1 MRSLSLRARILL
13 ISSTLL
19 VLLTAATLAFVGT
32 QATSYVNERLVDDLR
47 RSQDLIASVQ
57 RDRLARLQ
65 LAAQVVASFPALRA
79 LAGTDA
85 ATTHDFLLE
94 YANRNE
100 FAELLILFDPAG
112 NVLARTDT
120 LAAEAIADVNE
131 RWLQP
136 ALANRVADGLLATER
151 GVYQVAVTPA
161 EAGGI
166 VFGFLLAGAP
176 IQNTYARAL
185 SDVSHTEIVVLGPG
199 RVLGSTLRQDQ
210 LPWRSQRAWRE
221 AYGTAPGPHVAIVA
235 GERYAAMTAPPVGA
249 SSNARRGAA
258 SNASGDTGGET
269 SGDTT
274 STDELDA
281 LTVVSLQSRDQALA
295 PYRRIQMGLVLLGL
309 IAAAVGVTGAAVLA
323 RSITAPIAKLAEGTR
338 EVAAGNFDFKM
349 NVSRRDEIGD
359 LAESFNQMTQGLRER
374 ADMQKFVSQSTV
386 EMIQGRTQ
394 PTSAGERRVMT
405 MFFSDIRGFTTF
417 SERRS
422 PEEVVSMLNRCLSL
436 QADLVRKFDGDVD
449 KYVGDAVFA
458 HFAGPDMVLNAIRC
472 GVEIHRALD
481 AMNASSTEE
490 PLAVG
495 IGIVTGEAILGSI
508 GSADR
513 LDYTAIGSNVN
524 LSARLCERAKARE
537 ILMSESAYQQVRDLV
552 AAESVEPLDIKGFS
566 EPIKAYRMIVRS

>member
-1 MRSLSLRARILL
+1 VRSLSLRARILL
-13 ISSTLL
+13 ISSALL
-19 VLLTAATLAFVGT
+19 TLLTAATLAYVGT
-32 QATSYVNERLVDDLR
+32 QASGYVNQRLVDDLR

-65 LAAQVVASFPALRA
+65 LAAQVVASFPDLRA

-85 ATTHDFLLE
+85 ATIHDFLVD
-94 YANRNE
+94 YAQRNA
-100 FAELLILFDPAG
+100 FAELLIVFDPAG

-120 LAAEAIADVNE
+120 LAAEAIPDVNE

-136 ALANRVADGLLATER
+136 ALTSRVATGLLSTAR

-161 EAGGI
+161 EAGGT

-176 IQNTYARAL
+176 IQDTYARAL

-199 RVLGSTLRQDQ
+199 RVLGSTLRQDE
-210 LPWRSQRAWRE
+210 LPWRSQRAWRDT
-221 AYGTAPGPHVAIVA
+221 YGTAPGPHVATIS
-235 GERYAAMTAPPVGA
+235 GERYAAMTAPPVGNSG
-249 SSNARRGAA
+249 SSGGTGATEA
-258 SNASGDTGGET
+258 
-269 SGDTT
+269 
-274 STDELDA
+274 LDA
-281 LTVVSLQSRDQALA
+281 LTVVSLQSRDQAIA

-309 IAAAVGVTGAAVLA
+309 IAAAVGVTGSAVLA

-386 EMIQGRTQ
+386 DMIQARTQ

-405 MFFSDIRGFTTF
+405 MLFSDIRGFTTF

-422 PEEVVSMLNRCLSL
+422 PEDVISMLNRCLSL
-436 QADLVRKFDGDVD
+436 QADLVRKFNGDVD

-458 HFAGPDMVLNAIRC
+458 HFSGPDMVLNAIRC

-481 AMNASSTEE
+481 VMNASSTDE

-524 LSARLCERAKARE
+524 LSARLCERARARE
-537 ILMSESAYQQVRDLV
+537 ILMSESAYEQVRDLV
-552 AAESVEPLDIKGFS
+552 AAEAAEPLDVKGFS
-566 EPIKAYRMIVRS
+566 EPINAWRMTVGS

>member
-13 ISSTLL
+13 ISSALL
-19 VLLTAATLAFVGT
+19 TLLTAATLAYVGT
-32 QATSYVNERLVDDLR
+32 QANGYVNQRLVDDLR

-65 LAAQVVASFPALRA
+65 LAAQVVASFPQLNA

-85 ATTHDFLLE
+85 ATIHDFLLD

-136 ALANRVADGLLATER
+136 ALANRVATGLLATTR

-161 EAGGI
+161 EAGGT

-176 IQNTYARAL
+176 IQNSYARAL

-210 LPWRSQRAWRE
+210 LPWRSQRAWRD
-221 AYGTAPGPHVAIVA
+221 AYGTASGPHVAVVA
-235 GERYAAMTAPPVGA
+235 GERYAAMTASP
-249 SSNARRGAA
+249 
-258 SNASGDTGGET
+258 ASGQNTDDLDT
-269 SGDTT
+269 
-274 STDELDA
+274 
-281 LTVVSLQSRDQALA
+281 LTVVSLQSRDQAIA

-309 IAAAVGVTGAAVLA
+309 IAAAVGVTGSAVLA

-349 NVSRRDEIGD
+349 NVSRRDEIGA

-405 MFFSDIRGFTTF
+405 MFFSDIRGFTTY
-417 SERRS
+417 SEHRS

-436 QADLVRKFDGDVD
+436 QADLVRKFGGDVD

-472 GVEIHRALD
+472 GVDIHRALD
-481 AMNASSTEE
+481 AMNASSPEE

-552 AAESVEPLDIKGFS
+552 AAEPVEPLDIKGFS
-566 EPIKAYRMIVRS
+566 DPIAAWRMTVKA

>member
-1 MRSLSLRARILL
+1 VRSLSLRARILL
-13 ISSTLL
+13 ISSALL
-19 VLLTAATLAFVGT
+19 VLLTAATLAYVGT
-32 QATSYVNERLVDDLR
+32 QANGYVNQRLVDDLR

-65 LAAQVVASFPALRA
+65 LAAQVVASFPELRA
-79 LAGTDA
+79 IIDTRDA
-85 ATTHDFLLE
+85 ATVHDFLVD
-94 YANRNE
+94 YAQRNA
-100 FAELLILFDPAG
+100 FAELLILFDAAG

-120 LAAEAIADVNE
+120 LAAETIPDVNN

-136 ALANRVADGLLATER
+136 ALASRMSTGLLSTAR

-161 EAGGI
+161 EASGT

-176 IQNTYARAL
+176 IQDNYARAL

-199 RVLGSTLRQDQ
+199 RVLGSTVRQDV
-210 LPWRSQRAWRE
+210 LPWRSQRAWRD
-221 AYGTAPGPHVAIVA
+221 AYGTAPGPHVAMVSD
-235 GERYAAMTAPPVGA
+235 ERYAAMTGPSIGA
-249 SSNARRGAA
+249 SE
-258 SNASGDTGGET
+258 DP
-269 SGDTT
+269 
-274 STDELDA
+274 DA
-281 LTVVSLQSRDQALA
+281 LTIVSLQSRDQAIA
-295 PYRRIQMGLVLLGL
+295 PYRRIQMGLVLLGV
-309 IAAAVGVTGAAVLA
+309 IAAAVGVTGSAVLA

-349 NVSRRDEIGD
+349 SVSRRDEIGE

-386 EMIQGRTQ
+386 EMIQARSK
-394 PTSAGERRVMT
+394 PASAGERRVMT

-422 PEEVVSMLNRCLSL
+422 PEDVVSMLNRCLSL
-436 QADLVRKFDGDVD
+436 QADLVRKFGGDVD

-458 HFAGPDMVLNAIRC
+458 HFAGQDMVLNAIRC

-524 LSARLCERAKARE
+524 LSSRLCERARAHE
-537 ILMSESAYQQVRDLV
+537 ILMSDSAYQEVRDLV
-552 AAESVEPLDIKGFS
+552 AAEAVEPLDIKGFS
-566 EPIKAYRMIVRS
+566 EPIAAWRMTVGA

>member
-1 MRSLSLRARILL
+1 VRSLSLRARILL

-65 LAAQVVASFPALRA
+65 LAAQVVASFPQLNA

-85 ATTHDFLLE
+85 ATIHDFLLE
-94 YANRNE
+94 YAKRNE

-120 LAAEAIADVNE
+120 LATEAIPDVNE

-136 ALANRVADGLLATER
+136 ALANRVATGLLATTR

-161 EAGGI
+161 EAGGTI
-166 VFGFLLAGAP
+166 FGFLLAGAP

-199 RVLGSTLRQDQ
+199 RVLGSTLRQDE
-210 LPWRSQRAWRE
+210 LPWRSQRAWRD
-221 AYGTAPGPHVAIVA
+221 AYGTAPGPHVAMVA
-235 GERYAAMTAPPVGA
+235 GERYAAMATPSAGGA
-249 SSNARRGAA
+249 SDTRGGD
-258 SNASGDTGGET
+258 SGGA
-269 SGDTT
+269 GDAG
-274 STDELDA
+274 DADALDA
-281 LTVVSLQSRDQALA
+281 LTVVSLQSRDKAIA

-309 IAAAVGVTGAAVLA
+309 IAAAVGVTGSAVLA

-394 PTSAGERRVMT
+394 QTSAGERRVMT
-405 MFFSDIRGFTTF
+405 MLFSDIRGFTTF

-436 QADLVRKFDGDVD
+436 QADLVRKFGGDVD

-481 AMNASSTEE
+481 AMNASSAEE
-490 PLAVG
+490 PLTVG

-524 LSARLCERAKARE
+524 LSARLCERAKAKE
-537 ILMSESAYQQVRDLV
+537 ILMSESAWREVRDLV
-552 AAESVEPLDIKGFS
+552 AAEPVEPLDIKGFS
-566 EPIKAYRMIVRS
+566 EPIAAWRMTVR

>member
-13 ISSTLL
+13 ISSALL
-19 VLLTAATLAFVGT
+19 TLLTAATLAFVGT
-32 QATSYVNERLVDDLR
+32 QANGYVNQRLVDDLR

-65 LAAQVVASFPALRA
+65 LAAQVVASFPQLNA

-85 ATTHDFLLE
+85 ATIHDFLLE
-94 YANRNE
+94 YAKRNE

-120 LAAEAIADVNE
+120 LASEPIAGVNE

-136 ALANRVADGLLATER
+136 ALANRVSTGLLATTR

-161 EAGGI
+161 EAGGT

-176 IQNTYARAL
+176 IQDTYARAL

-210 LPWRSQRAWRE
+210 LPWQSQRAWRE

-235 GERYAAMTAPPVGA
+235 GERYAAMTAPNA
-249 SSNARRGAA
+249 TDDSNEEQAAR
-258 SNASGDTGGET
+258 E
-269 SGDTT
+269 
-274 STDELDA
+274 EPDA
-281 LTVVSLQSRDQALA
+281 LTVVSLQSRDQAIA
-295 PYRRIQMGLVLLGL
+295 PYRRIQIGLVLLGV
-309 IAAAVGVTGAAVLA
+309 IAAAVGVLGSAVLA

-349 NVSRRDEIGD
+349 DVGRRDEIGD

-394 PTSAGERRVMT
+394 PTSAGERRLMT
-405 MFFSDIRGFTTF
+405 MFFSDIRGFTSY
-417 SERRS
+417 SEHRS

-436 QADLVRKFDGDVD
+436 QADLVRKFGGDVD

-458 HFAGPDMVLNAIRC
+458 HFSGSDMVLNAIRC
-472 GVEIHRALD
+472 GVDIHRALD

-490 PLAVG
+490 PLSVG

-537 ILMSESAYQQVRDLV
+537 ILMNDSAYQQVRDLV
-552 AAESVEPLDIKGFS
+552 AAEPVEPLDIKGFS
-566 EPIKAYRMIVRS
+566 DAIAAWRMTVKA

>member
-1 MRSLSLRARILL
+1 VRSLSLRARILL
-13 ISSTLL
+13 ISSALL
-19 VLLTAATLAFVGT
+19 TLLTAATLAYVGT
-32 QATSYVNERLVDDLR
+32 QANGYVNQRLVDDLR

-85 ATTHDFLLE
+85 ATTHDFLVD
-94 YANRNE
+94 YAQRNQ

-120 LAAEAIADVNE
+120 LAAEAIPDVNE

-136 ALANRVADGLLATER
+136 ALASRMATGLLSTAR

-161 EAGGI
+161 EAGGT

-176 IQNTYARAL
+176 IQDTYARAL

-199 RVLGSTLRQDQ
+199 RVLGSTLRQDE
-210 LPWRSQRAWRE
+210 LPWRSQRAWRD
-221 AYGTAPGPHVAIVA
+221 AYGTAAGPHVALIT
-235 GERYAAMTAPPVGA
+235 GERYAAM
-249 SSNARRGAA
+249 AA
-258 SNASGDTGGET
+258 AGTSATEDIDT
-269 SGDTT
+269 
-274 STDELDA
+274 
-281 LTVVSLQSRDQALA
+281 LTVISLQSRDQAIA
-295 PYRRIQMGLVLLGL
+295 PYRRIQIGLVLLGL
-309 IAAAVGVTGAAVLA
+309 IAAAVGVTGSAVLA

-349 NVSRRDEIGD
+349 DVARRDEIGD

-386 EMIQGRTQ
+386 EMIQARTQ
-394 PTSAGERRVMT
+394 QTSAGERRVMT

-417 SERRS
+417 SEHRS
-422 PEEVVSMLNRCLSL
+422 PEDVISMLNRCLSL
-436 QADLVRKFDGDVD
+436 QADLVRKFGGDVD

-458 HFAGPDMVLNAIRC
+458 HFAGQDMVLNAIRC

-481 AMNASSTEE
+481 AMNASSTDE

-537 ILMSESAYQQVRDLV
+537 ILMSESAYREVRDLV
-552 AAESVEPLDIKGFS
+552 AAEAVEPLDIKGFS
-566 EPIKAYRMIVRS
+566 EPIQAFRMIVRSERP

>member
-1 MRSLSLRARILL
+1 VRSLSLRARILL
-13 ISSTLL
+13 ISSALL
-19 VLLTAATLAFVGT
+19 TLLTAATLAYVGT
-32 QATSYVNERLVDDLR
+32 QANGYVNQRLVDDLR

-65 LAAQVVASFPALRA
+65 LAAQVVASFPDLRA
-79 LAGTDA
+79 LVGTDA
-85 ATTHDFLLE
+85 ATIHDFLVD
-94 YANRNE
+94 YAQRNA

-120 LAAEAIADVNE
+120 LAAEAIPDVNE

-136 ALANRVADGLLATER
+136 ALTSRVSTGLLATAR

-161 EAGGI
+161 EAGGT

-176 IQNTYARAL
+176 IQDSYARAL

-199 RVLGSTLRQDQ
+199 RVLGATLRQDE

-221 AYGTAPGPHVAIVA
+221 AFGTAPGPHVAIVA
-235 GERYAAMTAPPVGA
+235 GERYAAMAAPSVGTKDSA
-249 SSNARRGAA
+249 EGL
-258 SNASGDTGGET
+258 DT
-269 SGDTT
+269 
-274 STDELDA
+274 
-281 LTVVSLQSRDQALA
+281 LTVVSLQSRDQAIA
-295 PYRRIQMGLVLLGL
+295 PYRRIQLGLVLLGL
-309 IAAAVGVTGAAVLA
+309 FAAAVGVLGSAVLA
-323 RSITAPIAKLAEGTR
+323 RSITAPIAKLSEGTR
-338 EVAAGNFDFKM
+338 EVAAGNFDFKL
-349 NVSRRDEIGD
+349 NVHRRDEIGD

-386 EMIQGRTQ
+386 EMIQARTR
-394 PTSAGERRVMT
+394 PTSAGERRLMT
-405 MFFSDIRGFTTF
+405 MLFSDIRGFTSI
-417 SERRS
+417 SEHRS
-422 PEEVVSMLNRCLSL
+422 PEDVVTMLNRCLSL
-436 QADLVRKFDGDVD
+436 QADLVRKFEGDVD

-458 HFAGPDMVLNAIRC
+458 HFTGSDMVLNAIRC

-481 AMNASSTEE
+481 AMNASSTDDE

-524 LSARLCERAKARE
+524 LSARLCERAKAKE
-537 ILMSESAYQQVRDLV
+537 ILLSESAWQQVRDLV
-552 AAESVEPLDIKGFS
+552 AAEPVEPLDVKGFS
-566 EPIKAYRMIVRS
+566 EPIKAWKMTVGS

>member
-1 MRSLSLRARILL
+1 VRSLSLRARILL
-13 ISSTLL
+13 ISSALL
-19 VLLTAATLAFVGT
+19 VLLTAATLAYVGT
-32 QATSYVNERLVDDLR
+32 QANGYVNQRLVDDLR

-94 YANRNE
+94 YAKRNE

-120 LAAEAIADVNE
+120 LATEAIPDVND

-136 ALANRVADGLLATER
+136 ALANRVATGLLSTTR

-161 EAGGI
+161 EAGGT

-176 IQNTYARAL
+176 IQNSYARAL
-185 SDVSHTEIVVLGPG
+185 SDVSHTEIVVIGPG
-199 RVLGSTLRQDQ
+199 HVLGSTLRQDE
-210 LPWRSQRAWRE
+210 LPWRSQRAWRD
-221 AYGTAPGPHVAIVA
+221 AYGTAPGPHVATVA
-235 GERYAAMTAPPVGA
+235 GERYAAMTAPSANGGSGEA
-249 SSNARRGAA
+249 DTRGADA
-258 SNASGDTGGET
+258 V
-269 SGDTT
+269 
-274 STDELDA
+274 DA
-281 LTVVSLQSRDQALA
+281 LTIVSLQSRDKAIA

-309 IAAAVGVTGAAVLA
+309 IAAAVGVTGSAVLA

-386 EMIQGRTQ
+386 EMIQGRNQ

-417 SERRS
+417 SEHRS
-422 PEEVVSMLNRCLSL
+422 PEDVVSMLNRCLSL
-436 QADLVRKFDGDVD
+436 QADLVRKFGGDVD

-458 HFAGPDMVLNAIRC
+458 HFTGSDMVLNAIRC

-481 AMNASSTEE
+481 AVNASSTEE

-537 ILMSESAYQQVRDLV
+537 ILMSESAWREVCDLV
-552 AAESVEPLDIKGFS
+552 AAEPVEPLDIKGFS
-566 EPIKAYRMIVRS
+566 EPIKAFRMTVRS

>member
-1 MRSLSLRARILL
+1 VRSLSLRARILL
-13 ISSTLL
+13 ISSALL
-19 VLLTAATLAFVGT
+19 VLLTAATLAYVGT
-32 QATSYVNERLVDDLR
+32 QANGYVNQRLVDDLH
-47 RSQDLIASVQ
+47 RSHDLIASVQ

-65 LAAQVVASFPALRA
+65 LAAQVVASFPDLRA

-85 ATTHDFLLE
+85 ATMHDFLVD
-94 YANRNE
+94 YAQRNA

-120 LAAEAIADVNE
+120 LAAEAIPDVNE

-136 ALANRVADGLLATER
+136 ALASRVATGLLATAR

-161 EAGGI
+161 EAGGT

-176 IQNTYARAL
+176 IQDTYARAL

-199 RVLGSTLRQDQ
+199 RVLGSTVRQDE
-210 LPWRSQRAWRE
+210 LPWRSQRAWRD
-221 AYGTAPGPHVAIVA
+221 AYGTASGPHVAIVA
-235 GERYAAMTAPPVGA
+235 GERYAVMTAPSAGNT
-249 SSNARRGAA
+249 NARGGGAA
-258 SNASGDTGGET
+258 ATATEDP
-269 SGDTT
+269 
-274 STDELDA
+274 DA
-281 LTVVSLQSRDQALA
+281 LTVVSLQSRDKAIA

-309 IAAAVGVTGAAVLA
+309 IAAAVGVTGSAVLA

-349 NVSRRDEIGD
+349 NVSRRDEIGA

-386 EMIQGRTQ
+386 EMIQARTR

-422 PEEVVSMLNRCLSL
+422 PEDVISMLNRCLSL
-436 QADLVRKFDGDVD
+436 QADLVRKFGGDVD

-458 HFAGPDMVLNAIRC
+458 HFAGQDMALNAIRC

-481 AMNASSTEE
+481 AMNTSSTEE

-537 ILMSESAYQQVRDLV
+537 ILMSESAYQEVRDLV
-552 AAESVEPLDIKGFS
+552 AAEPVEPLDIKGFS
-566 EPIKAYRMIVRS
+566 EPIKAWRMTVRS

>member
-13 ISSTLL
+13 ISSALL
-19 VLLTAATLAFVGT
+19 TLLTAATLAYVGT
-32 QATSYVNERLVDDLR
+32 QANGYVNQRLVDDLQ
-47 RSQDLIASVQ
+47 RSQDLIAGVQ

-65 LAAQVVASFPALRA
+65 LAAQVVASFPQLRA

-85 ATTHDFLLE
+85 ATVHDFLLE
-94 YANRNE
+94 YAKRNE

-120 LAAEAIADVNE
+120 LATEAIPDVNE

-136 ALANRVADGLLATER
+136 ALANRVASGLLATTR

-185 SDVSHTEIVVLGPG
+185 SDVSHTEIVVFGPG
-199 RVLGSTLRQDQ
+199 RVLGSTLRQDE
-210 LPWRSQRAWRE
+210 LPWRSQRAWRD
-221 AYGTAPGPHVAIVA
+221 AYGTAPGPHVATVA
-235 GERYAAMTAPPVGA
+235 GERYAAMTAA
-249 SSNARRGAA
+249 MTAA
-258 SNASGDTGGET
+258 ATGVPNDAE
-269 SGDTT
+269 DP
-274 STDELDA
+274 DA
-281 LTVVSLQSRDQALA
+281 LTVVSLQSRDKAIA
-295 PYRRIQMGLVLLGL
+295 PYRRIQIGLVLLGL
-309 IAAAVGVTGAAVLA
+309 IAAAVGVTGSAVLA

-349 NVSRRDEIGD
+349 DVGRRDEIGA
-359 LAESFNQMTQGLRER
+359 LAESFNHMTQGLRER

-386 EMIQGRTQ
+386 DMIQARTQ
-394 PTSAGERRVMT
+394 PASAAERRVMT

-417 SERRS
+417 SEHRS
-422 PEEVVSMLNRCLSL
+422 PEDVISMLNRCLSL
-436 QADLVRKFDGDVD
+436 QADLVRKFGGDVD

-458 HFAGPDMVLNAIRC
+458 HFAGADMVLNAIRC

-481 AMNASSTEE
+481 AMNASSSEE

-513 LDYTAIGSNVN
+513 QDYTAIGSNVN
-524 LSARLCERAKARE
+524 LSSRLCERAKAKE
-537 ILMSESAYQQVRDLV
+537 ILMSESAYREVRDLV
-552 AAESVEPLDIKGFS
+552 AAEPVEPLDIKGFS
-566 EPIKAYRMIVRS
+566 EPITAWRMTVRS

>member
-1 MRSLSLRARILL
+1 
-13 ISSTLL
+13 
-19 VLLTAATLAFVGT
+19 
-32 QATSYVNERLVDDLR
+32 
-47 RSQDLIASVQ
+47 
-57 RDRLARLQ
+57 
-65 LAAQVVASFPALRA
+65 
-79 LAGTDA
+79 
-85 ATTHDFLLE
+85 
-94 YANRNE
+94 
-100 FAELLILFDPAG
+100 
-112 NVLARTDT
+112 
-120 LAAEAIADVNE
+120 
-131 RWLQP
+131 
-136 ALANRVADGLLATER
+136 
-151 GVYQVAVTPA
+151 
-161 EAGGI
+161 
-166 VFGFLLAGAP
+166 
-176 IQNTYARAL
+176 
-185 SDVSHTEIVVLGPG
+185 VVLGPG
-199 RVLGSTLRQDQ
+199 RVLGSTLRQDE

-221 AYGTAPGPHVAIVA
+221 AYGKAPGPHVAMVA
-235 GERYAAMTAPPVGA
+235 GERYAAMAAPSAGGA
-249 SSNARRGAA
+249 SNARGGDAAGAA
-258 SNASGDTGGET
+258 GTSGGASTGGGAST
-269 SGDTT
+269 SGPE
-274 STDELDA
+274 ELDA
-281 LTVVSLQSRDQALA
+281 LTVVSLQSRDKAIA

-309 IAAAVGVTGAAVLA
+309 IAAAVGVTGSAVLA

-394 PTSAGERRVMT
+394 QTSAGERRVMT

-436 QADLVRKFDGDVD
+436 QADLVRKFGGDVD

-458 HFAGPDMVLNAIRC
+458 HFAGPDMVLSAIRC

-481 AMNASSTEE
+481 AMNASSTDE

-537 ILMSESAYQQVRDLV
+537 ILMSESAWREVRDLV
-552 AAESVEPLDIKGFS
+552 AAEPVEPLDIKGFS
-566 EPIKAYRMIVRS
+566 EPIAAWRMTVGS